1 MKREIKE
8 QKRKQKRKEK
18 EKENIN
24 KRGVKFKTIEWY
36 NE

>member
-24 KRGVKFKTIEWY
+24 KREVKFKTIEWY